1 MSLDAP
7 DPVPTVDVAAAL
19 IEQDGRYL
27 IARRRDDAVLGGFW
41 EFPGGKRR
49 TGESLQACLVR
60 EVREEL
66 GVEVTVGEL
75 WERVVHAY
83 PHATVALYVFQGILV
98 GGVPRHRVRGDQV
111 GGRVGTGATGFPPT
125 ADHPAAHAA
134 THCVKGGGRD
144 ALLRTDDA
152 WSSLVLRV
160 ILGVVMFPHGAQKI
174 FGWFGGNGFSG
185 TMGFFTTQLNIPAV
199 VAFLVIMAE
208 SVGAVML
215 VAGAVT
221 RFAAFGIACVMV
233 GAIWLVHLPNGFF
246 MNWSGKQ
253 AGEGYEY
260 HLLML
265 AMSIALMIAG
275 GGKWSVDRAITTN
288 TA

>member
-1 MSLDAP
+1 MN
-7 DPVPTVDVAAAL
+7 
-19 IEQDGRYL
+19 
-27 IARRRDDAVLGGFW
+27 
-41 EFPGGKRR
+41 
-49 TGESLQACLVR
+49 
-60 EVREEL
+60 
-66 GVEVTVGEL
+66 
-75 WERVVHAY
+75 
-83 PHATVALYVFQGILV
+83 
-98 GGVPRHRVRGDQV
+98 
-111 GGRVGTGATGFPPT
+111 
-125 ADHPAAHAA
+125 
-134 THCVKGGGRD
+134 

-160 ILGVVMFPHGAQKI
+160 VLGVVMFPHGAQKL
-174 FGWFGGNGFSG
+174 FGWFGGYGFSG
-185 TMGFFTTQLNIPAV
+185 TMGAFTGQMHIPAV

-215 VAGAVT
+215 VVGAVT

-265 AMSIALMIAG
+265 AMSVALMIAG
-275 GGKWSVDRAITTN
+275 GGKWSVDRAITAN